1 MLGAQQQKRIES
13 IRQELDYCLH
23 KMNDVDSV
31 GRGLED
37 LKILVARMELGDI
50 HGVLSSGLLDSDKMR
65 PMGRRF
71 SVKVVDYIVERFGT
85 ERTLPYISSIMAFL
99 IQGCKDMEVHV
110 QNSAVSTIGLIA
122 SSFLAEEIFQLNQ
135 DVVDNFFDPLFQ
147 FSKKESNPTIQ
158 ISSIAAVSSAIDG
171 MSTNLVIMNLNKL
184 MGNLVPIMMNP
195 NTSEA
200 CRAVVID
207 TLRKL
212 VVLVWTF
219 LQETSFGSSPG
230 MYDLKQKQNMELELN
245 VCAEGLEL
253 KQVEGINDHLIL
265 PITWKQISS
274 IFNGILKELHPN
286 YTTNSKNTNVRSASL
301 SLLTEIMVCCFVAQA
316 GALLAAHNSNIP
328 LQKPIDGIKTYAE
341 VIINVVNLGA
351 KDKSPKVREVAQYC
365 IKRLQ
370 EANEAYIPD
379 GSEMIGFTQ
388 NIQII
393 EKEQLNNQNISK
405 SSKSRNRI
413 MNENFFKN
421 ATDEILVKHVSPP
434 SSWRQIQRNSIEDKE
449 KQTKL
454 DMTTKSSEEEQ
465 VDREDQYPASVSSI
479 TETQSVHSNSNSCM
493 GANDSLPQD
502 NTSNTQNYPPLHLTE
517 AVNQNLFFPGSKYS
531 TVSSNINAPL
541 PSPLYIVTQPP
552 VIQGNVMN
560 HSGINQESSEKQ
572 LILEKKVEELSKEVK
587 RLITRQNE
595 LENVAHVLKMVAIH
609 RVDSLEEKIKG
620 LSDSLRETKKEVKL
634 EMDEIQNEKATLEED
649 LRHLSVN
656 ERKEMIGDF
665 RRQLYNKA
673 KQIVVENK

>member
-1 MLGAQQQKRIES
+1 MLTVLEEVGCDSFQVNFLS
-13 IRQELDYCLH
+13 ELTSN
-23 KMNDVDSV
+23 MNTIA
-31 GRGLED
+31 GLED
-37 LKILVARMELGDI
+37 LKILVAKMELGDI
-50 HGVLSSGLLDSDKMR
+50 HGVLSSGLLDSEKMR

-71 SVKVVDYIVERFGT
+71 SVKVVDYIVEHFGT
-85 ERTLPYISSIMAFL
+85 ERTLPYLTSIMAFL

-122 SSFLAEEIFQLNQ
+122 SSFLTEEIFQLNQ
-135 DVVDNFFDPLFQ
+135 DVVDHFFDPLIHFA
-147 FSKKESNPTIQ
+147 KKESNPTIQ
-158 ISSIAAVSSAIDG
+158 ISSIAAISSSIDG

-184 MGNLVPIMMNP
+184 MGSLVPIMMNP
-195 NTSEA
+195 NTSET

-230 MYDLKQKQNMELELN
+230 MYDLKKKQNIDSELN
-245 VCAEGLEL
+245 TSVGGSEL
-253 KQVEGINDHLIL
+253 KQVDGINEHLIL
-265 PITWKQISS
+265 PITWKQICG
-274 IFNGILKELHPN
+274 IFNGIIKELHPN
-286 YTTNSKNTNVRSASL
+286 YTTNSKNVNVRSASL
-301 SLLTEIMVCCFVAQA
+301 SLLTEVMVCCFVAQA

-328 LQKPIDGIKTYAE
+328 LEKPIDGIRTYAE

-379 GSEMIGFTQ
+379 GNEMMGFTQ

-421 ATDEILVKHVSPP
+421 ATDEILVRHVSPP
-434 SSWRQIQRNSIEDKE
+434 SNWRQIQHNTTGDKG
-449 KQTKL
+449 QQIKL
-454 DMTTKSSEEEQ
+454 DTTTKSSEEDQ
-465 VDREDQYPASVSSI
+465 FDREDQYSASVSSI
-479 TETQSVHSNSNSCM
+479 AETQSVHSNSNSCT
-493 GANDSLPQD
+493 GANDLITQD
-502 NTSNTQNYPPLHLTE
+502 NTNHIQNFPPHLAE
-517 AVNQNLFFPGSKYS
+517 AANQNLFLPGSNYS
-531 TVSSNINAPL
+531 TVSSNINTPL
-541 PSPLYIVTQPP
+541 PSPFYIVTQPP
-552 VIQGNVMN
+552 VIQGHINYSGMN
-560 HSGINQESSEKQ
+560 HESSEKQ

-587 RLITRQNE
+587 RLIIRQSE
-595 LENVAHVLKMVAIH
+595 LESVAHILKMVAIH

-620 LSDSLRETKKEVKL
+620 LSDSIKETTKETRL
-634 EMDEIQNEKATLEED
+634 EIDEIQNEKATLEDD
-649 LRHLSVN
+649 LRHLSAK

>member
-37 LKILVARMELGDI
+37 LKILVARMELADI
-50 HGVLSSGLLDSDKMR
+50 PGVLSSGLLDSEKMR

-85 ERTLPYISSIMAFL
+85 ERTLPYINSIMAFL

-122 SSFLAEEIFQLNQ
+122 SSFLTEEIFQFNQ
-135 DVVDNFFDPLFQ
+135 DVVDYFFDPLIH

-158 ISSIAAVSSAIDG
+158 ISSIAAISSAIDG

-184 MGNLVPIMMNP
+184 MGSLVPIMMNP

-219 LQETSFGSSPG
+219 LQETSFGSSPN
-230 MYDLKQKQNMELELN
+230 MYDLKQKQSVDPELN
-245 VCAEGLEL
+245 INGEGSEL
-253 KQVEGINDHLIL
+253 KQVEGISDHLIL
-265 PITWKQISS
+265 PITWKQICG

-286 YTTNSKNTNVRSASL
+286 YTTNSKNINVRSASL
-301 SLLTEIMVCCFVAQA
+301 SLLTEVMVCCFVAQA

-370 EANEAYIPD
+370 EANEAYIPNGD
-379 GSEMIGFTQ
+379 EMMGFTP
-388 NIQII
+388 NIKII
-393 EKEQLNNQNISK
+393 EKEQLNNQNVSK
-405 SSKSRNRI
+405 VSKFRNRI
-413 MNENFFKN
+413 MNEDFFKN

-434 SSWRQIQRNSIEDKE
+434 SNWRQIQNSIMEG
-449 KQTKL
+449 QGQQIKL
-454 DMTTKSSEEEQ
+454 DTTTKSSEEDR
-465 VDREDQYPASVSSI
+465 VDREEQYCASVSSI
-479 TETQSVHSNSNSCM
+479 AETQSVHSNNNGNLDTNESI
-493 GANDSLPQD
+493 GQV
-502 NTSNTQNYPPLHLTE
+502 NTNIQKCPISHITE
-517 AVNQNLFFPGSKYS
+517 TLNQNLVLPSSNYSS
-531 TVSSNINAPL
+531 TVSSNINTPL
-541 PSPLYIVTQPP
+541 PSPLYIVAQPP
-552 VIQGNVMN
+552 VIQGHMMN
-560 HSGINQESSEKQ
+560 YSGINQESNEKQ
-572 LILEKKVEELSKEVK
+572 LILEKKVEELSKELK
-587 RLITRQNE
+587 RLIIRQNE
-595 LENVAHVLKMVAIH
+595 LENVAHVLKMVAIQ

-620 LSDSLRETKKEVKL
+620 LSDSFKETTKETKSEIDKIQSEK
-634 EMDEIQNEKATLEED
+634 MDLEED
-649 LRHLSVN
+649 LKYLSSQ
-656 ERKEMIGDF
+656 ERKEMIGEF

-673 KQIVVENK
+673 KKIVVENK